1 MQWEWPWRIQIEMRW
16 FSTTQPNPNPQNTKM
31 FTEYLGHLLLNFN
44 DVICI
49 KCLGLWLV
57 PSLKTKRKFLMC
69 THYPTFFYK
78 KNTISQIFVK
88 TKCKRSKGS
97 IQIVGYYA
105 WSWPYLFERRKK
117 ILMLLYSMAQEDSQK
132 CPISFACNLS
142 IEAAVASQ
150 RGRTKTSKT
159 GSGCPP
165 CRCRAPSSTC
175 SSSWPGSTCSL
186 LGEVHIHSHD
196 RLAPAVLQIHRI
208 WSSQIHP
215 LFENTIFAAA
225 KALSSDARTEEQKV
239 DDLWFVST
247 RVKLFKY
254 ILEGRLQKLNTCLSV
269 EPGPIRLVCKT
280 TTEFKRT

>member
-1 MQWEWPWRIQIEMRW
+1 MTSYVLSVWDCGLCLPWRPKGN
-16 FSTTQPNPNPQNTKM
+16 FLCVPTT
-31 FTEYLGHLLLNFN
+31 HL
-44 DVICI
+44 
-49 KCLGLWLV
+49 
-57 PSLKTKRKFLMC
+57 
-69 THYPTFFYK
+69 FFYK

-117 ILMLLYSMAQEDSQK
+117 ILMLLYSMAQEHSQK

-165 CRCRAPSSTC
+165 CRCRALSSTC
-175 SSSWPGSTCSL
+175 SSSSLGRTCSL

-196 RLAPAVLQIHRI
+196 RSAPAILQI
-208 WSSQIHP
+208 
-215 LFENTIFAAA
+215 
-225 KALSSDARTEEQKV
+225 
-239 DDLWFVST
+239 ST
-247 RVKLFKY
+247 
-254 ILEGRLQKLNTCLSV
+254 
-269 EPGPIRLVCKT
+269 
-280 TTEFKRT
+280 

>member
-1 MQWEWPWRIQIEMRW
+1 
-16 FSTTQPNPNPQNTKM
+16 
-31 FTEYLGHLLLNFN
+31 
-44 DVICI
+44 
-49 KCLGLWLV
+49 
-57 PSLKTKRKFLMC
+57 
-69 THYPTFFYK
+69 
-78 KNTISQIFVK
+78 
-88 TKCKRSKGS
+88 
-97 IQIVGYYA
+97 
-105 WSWPYLFERRKK
+105 
-117 ILMLLYSMAQEDSQK
+117 MLLYSMAQEDSQK
-132 CPISFACNLS
+132 CPISFACDLS

-150 RGRTKTSKT
+150 RGRTKTSRT

-165 CRCRAPSSTC
+165 CRCCAPSSTC
-175 SSSWPGSTCSL
+175 SSSSPGRTCSL

-215 LFENTIFAAA
+215 LSENTIFAAA

-239 DDLWFVST
+239 DDLWFVAT

-280 TTEFKRT
+280 TTEFKRTLLVTGELFKVKL